1 MHVIKKFIEEKM
13 NDRVFR
19 ALFLSAGVFAL
30 MASFSCPPS
39 ILRPFFGLFASASLY
54 FIPVWLSSKF
64 QIRGQRETKLG
75 VHPIEWAIWQSGYCF
90 ISIMYLLI
98 IINTSHTGIPVW
110 SFAFPAAVGSG
121 YLVCYGD
128 KYIVEIRFSDSI
140 SKTQYNFVHALMLLA
155 FLCLFSILES
165 GFFPESALT
174 DTVDR
179 SLGFAEIGEA
189 IGLVL
194 LERKLLKKTRGS
206 I

>member
-1 MHVIKKFIEEKM
+1 MYVIKKFIEEKM
-13 NDRVFR
+13 NDRLFR
-19 ALFLSAGVFAL
+19 ALFLSAVVFAL
-30 MASFSCPPS
+30 MASFLCPLSFPR
-39 ILRPFFGLFASASLY
+39 LFFGLFVSASLY
-54 FIPVWLSSKF
+54 FVPVWLSSKF
-64 QIRGQRETKLG
+64 QIREQRETKVG
-75 VHPIEWAIWQSGYCF
+75 VHPIAWAVWQSCYCLL
-90 ISIMYLLI
+90 SITYLQI
-98 IINTSHTGIPVW
+98 IIESSYKGIPIW
-110 SFAFPAAVGSG
+110 LFAFPAAVGSG

-128 KYIVEIRFSDSI
+128 KYIVGIRFSDSI

-155 FLCLFSILES
+155 FLCLSSILES

-194 LERKLLKKTRGS
+194 LERKLLKKTHGS